1 MTSISTKPALLLVE
15 GADDVAFFNELR
27 SKLSLDRPIKVEAI
41 EGKDNLLPKLRAL
54 VPNPNVDIEFLDF
67 VSIGVVRDA
76 DEDPEQS
83 FREVVEALQAANL
96 PAPSAVGA
104 VASNNITTSV
114 FILPDASSTRMLEDL
129 CLRAFERDH
138 VKLAAQ
144 VYVSSIQL
152 LAPLKDKNIPKATLK
167 DKNIPKATLK
177 AFLACKE
184 DTKKHEVRLWL
195 GEASAALAGRSCQR
209 TLVALGSPRL

>member
-167 DKNIPKATLK
+167 

-195 GEASAALAGRSCQR
+195 GEAVKEPWWPWDHPAFDEVKAFVRQ
-209 TLVALGSPRL
+209 VANVTG